1 MVTKKGKLVIG
12 LMMIAGLMAG
22 WVSISN
28 GQDKPITL
36 KLGSIDAVANPANV
50 ATLKFA
56 ELVSQKTNG
65 KVKIEVYPASQL
77 GTAIS
82 QIESIMTGS
91 LDMGQF
97 AVGFFGQ
104 YIKDWNVLALA
115 FAFKNQ
121 DHLRTFLES
130 NTNTQIKEQFL
141 KQYKVRVLVENW
153 LRPPNVIATTKPV
166 RKLDDLKGLKMRVP
180 EIEMYLQNWK
190 QLGTSP
196 TVVAWGETYM
206 GLRQGVVEGVDLP
219 FDFIKGMKFHEVAP
233 NITMTNHLLT
243 HALIIMNEDVYQKLS
258 AEAKKALT
266 DAGKEAG
273 DFYVQLG
280 RKAVETDRE
289 ELSNKLNAKIY
300 EVDSTPFRER
310 MAPLAKEL
318 EGKKYW
324 QAGLYEA
331 IQAIGK

>member
-1 MVTKKGKLVIG
+1 MIKGKGNIVIG
-12 LMMIAGLMAG
+12 FMVVLALILG
-22 WVSISN
+22 WVPFSYS
-28 GQDKPITL
+28 QDKPITL
-36 KLGSIDAVANPANV
+36 RLGSIDAVVNPANT

-82 QIESIMTGS
+82 QIESVMTDS

-121 DHLRTFLES
+121 DHLRKFLS
-130 NTNTQIKEQFL
+130 SDTNTQIKDQFL

-153 LRPPNVIATTKPV
+153 LRPPNVIATTRAVK
-166 RKLDDLKGLKMRVP
+166 KFEDLKGLTMRVP
-180 EIEMYLQNWK
+180 EIEMYLLNWK

-196 TVVAWGETYM
+196 MVVAWGETYM
-206 GLRQGVVEGVDLP
+206 ALRQGMVEGVDLP

-233 NITMTNHLLT
+233 HITMTNHLLT
-243 HALIIMNEDVYQKLS
+243 HALIIINENVYQKLPTDV
-258 AEAKKALT
+258 KKVLV

-273 DFYVQLG
+273 EYYVQLG
-280 RKAVETDRE
+280 NKAVETDRD
-289 ELSNKLNAKIY
+289 ELMKKLNAKIY
-300 EVDSTPFRER
+300 EVDAAPFRER

-324 QAGLYEA
+324 RAGLYDA
-331 IQAIGK
+331 IQTMGK